1 MINCVAVDDEQA
13 ALDIMIDYIKDTPF
27 LNLVA
32 ATTNPMEV
40 VGILQSQEVDLVFAD
55 IQMPRMNGLNLVSLF
70 EGKVKFIM
78 TTGYQEY
85 ALQSFE
91 FGVLDYLVKPF
102 GYQRFLKAVS
112 KMPFEMTLV
121 DSPVEEPEPEPM
133 PKKEEY
139 IFVKVDAKGKFHKVL
154 YRDVIFMEA
163 QKTYASITTHG
174 DRITTNLTLSDLEKR
189 LPSDRFMR
197 IHRSFIISKDRIT
210 GIEGDEVVLDKVL
223 RIPIGDTYRET
234 FANYIEGSV
243 YFKEKDTAVVLG
255 KRISRSKRP
264 EE

>member
-1 MINCVAVDDEQA
+1 MINVIAVDDEQS
-13 ALDIMIDYIKDTPF
+13 ALDVIVNYIKDTPF
-27 LNLVA
+27 LNLVK

-40 VGILQSQEVDLVFAD
+40 VGILQSNTEVDLVLAD

-70 EGKVKFIM
+70 DGKVKFIM

-91 FGVLDYLVKPF
+91 YGVMDYLVKPF

-121 DSPVEEPEPEPM
+121 DAPFDEPEPERM
-133 PKKEEY
+133 PTKEEY

-154 YRDVIFMEA
+154 YRDVIYIEA
-163 QKTYASITTHG
+163 QKTYASITTNG
-174 DRITTNLTLSDLEKR
+174 DRITTNLTLSDLDKR
-189 LPSDRFMR
+189 LPTNLFMR
-197 IHRSFIISKDRIT
+197 VHRSYIIAKERIT

-223 RIPIGDTYRET
+223 RVPIGDTFKDA
-234 FANYIEGSV
+234 FAGFVEGNV
-243 YFKEKDTAVVLG
+243 YFKEQDTAVVLG
-255 KRISRSKRP
+255 KRVKRSLRP
-264 EE
+264 E